1 MTLGRYEDEI
11 YDILTTDYSLNTEV
25 KNEDDRVVLR
35 ANCSIDALGDE
46 DILLSIT
53 VFDNEEA
60 FVTFTLDK
68 LYEDEESLE
77 LVNAVNREQKVFQ
90 ACIDDEGYVV
100 LSHYVYNAG
109 GPASFGDTVKF
120 CLNKFVS
127 DTVLDLVEPI
137 CELTD

>member
-1 MTLGRYEDEI
+1 MSLIRYEDEI
-11 YDILTTDYSLNTEV
+11 YDLLTREFDLNTEV
-25 KNEDDRVVLR
+25 KNDDDRVILR
-35 ANCSIDALGDE
+35 ANCSMDALDDE
-46 DILLSIT
+46 DILLSVT

-77 LVNAVNREQKVFQ
+77 LINNLNREQKVFQ

-100 LSHYVYNAG
+100 LSHYLYNAG
-109 GPASFGDTVKF
+109 GASSFANTVKF

-127 DTVLDLVEPI
+127 DTVLELLQPI
-137 CELTD
+137 

>member
-1 MTLGRYEDEI
+1 MSLRRYEDEI
-11 YDILTTDYSLNTEV
+11 YDVLTTDFDLNTEV
-25 KNEDDRVVLR
+25 KNEDDRVILR
-35 ANCSIDALGDE
+35 ANCSIDALEDE
-46 DILLSIT
+46 DILLSVT

-77 LVNAVNREQKVFQ
+77 LINAVNREQKVFQ

-109 GPASFGDTVKF
+109 GAAMFADTVKF

-127 DTVLDLVEPI
+127 DLVLELLEPI
-137 CELTD
+137 CELTE

>member
-1 MTLGRYEDEI
+1 MNLRRYEDEI
-11 YDILTTDYSLNTEV
+11 YDVLTRDFDLDTEV

-35 ANCSIDALGDE
+35 ASCSIGALGDE
-46 DILLSIT
+46 DILLSVT

-68 LYEDEESLE
+68 LYEDEEALE
-77 LVNAVNREQKVFQ
+77 LVNDCNREQKVFQ
-90 ACIDDEGYVV
+90 TTIDDEGYVI

-109 GPASFGDTVKF
+109 GPMSFAETVKF

-127 DTVLDLVEPI
+127 DTVLELVQPL